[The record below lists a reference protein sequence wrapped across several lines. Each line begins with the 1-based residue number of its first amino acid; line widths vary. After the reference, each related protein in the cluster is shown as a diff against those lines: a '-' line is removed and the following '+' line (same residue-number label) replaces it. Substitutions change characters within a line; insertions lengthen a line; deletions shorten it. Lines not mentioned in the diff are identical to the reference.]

1 MFEIITG
8 ILPIM
13 TGFVSKMIAE
23 NMKQKAQQQKMMLEA
38 MGARENSINQARE
51 YAKNESAAAAFTRRV
66 IFFTILL
73 LIVVYVLAPV
83 LFDVKTVIPVVSEG
97 FSFMGFSLTSD
108 TTKFV
113 EVSGLVKYE
122 EVFNWASMIIEF
134 YVGSQ
139 VAKVR

>member
-1 MFEIITG
+1 
-8 ILPIM
+8 
-13 TGFVSKMIAE
+13 
-23 NMKQKAQQQKMMLEA
+23 MKQKAQQQKMMLEA

-83 LFDVKTVIPVVSEG
+83 IFDVKTVIPVVSEG

-113 EVSGLVKYE
+113 EVAGLVKYE

>member
-83 LFDVKTVIPVVSEG
+83 IFDVKTVIPVVSEG

-113 EVSGLVKYE
+113 EVAGLVKYE